1 MNIMISINYG
11 LDALISSVPGHK
23 FKKPEERRDFMMRVV
38 AYIDKT
44 LAENGIRCDDVIIS
58 CEKFVAPYGS
68 DKLMIS
74 AIHDVATLCSSYFD
88 R

>member
-1 MNIMISINYG
+1 MNIMVYINYG
-11 LDALISSVPGHK
+11 FDALISSVPGHK

-38 AYIDKT
+38 SYIDKT
-44 LAENGIRCDDVIIS
+44 LYENGIRCDDVIIA

-74 AIHDVATLCSSYFD
+74 AIHDVAAVCSSYFD

>member
-11 LDALISSVPGHK
+11 LDALISSVHGHK

-38 AYIDKT
+38 AYVDKT
-44 LAENGIRCDDVIIS
+44 LSANNIRCDDVIIA
-58 CEKFVAPYGS
+58 CEKFVATYGS
-68 DKLMIS
+68 DKLIIS
-74 AIHDVATLCSSYFD
+74 AIHDIDAVCSRYFD

>member
-11 LDALISSVPGHK
+11 LEALISSVPGHK

-38 AYIDKT
+38 AYVDKN
-44 LAENGIRCDDVIIS
+44 LSANSIRCDDVIIA

-68 DKLMIS
+68 DKLLIS
-74 AIHDVATLCSSYFD
+74 AIHDVAAVCSSYFD